1 MRRSAEI
8 LLVED
13 DPVDVRLMQRAMQ
26 GGDIQKHL
34 HVARDGVEGLRFLR
48 REGEHANA
56 PKPDLILLDLNMP
69 RMGGLE
75 FLQELQAEPE
85 LTRAPVIVLTT
96 SASDEDIISAYSLN
110 ANCYI
115 TKPADFTAFAEI
127 IRTIETFWLSMARLP
142 GV

>member
-1 MRRSAEI
+1 MNKAEI
-8 LLVED
+8 LIID
-13 DPVDVRLMQRAMQ
+13 DEPQIRKLLQINLESNDYKVVQ
-26 GGDIQKHL
+26 
-34 HVARDGVEGLRFLR
+34 ARSGQEGLVLAAS
-48 REGEHANA
+48 H
-56 PKPDLILLDLNMP
+56 PPDLILLDLNMP

-127 IRTIETFWLSMARLP
+127 IRTIATFWLSMARLP

>member
-110 ANCYI
+110 ANC
-115 TKPADFTAFAEI
+115 
-127 IRTIETFWLSMARLP
+127 
-142 GV
+142 